1 MISLLDIFNKE
12 NIDSAQNALYAISY
26 NVSSDEK
33 IVKLFNDSVRKSFD
47 KLKLK
52 NCLLTLSQLNQKKT
66 GIDDL
71 VLKKLQ
77 PIEADEYVKEQVT
90 NNIKFK
96 TPSKKMKKPPSK
108 AKDEKSKSKNDNT
121 NKTTGSTGNLEKASS
136 NKRKSSGDVG
146 PTESKI
152 LKSSD
157 DFSNEMSEKA
167 EKMEVKSSDESL
179 LEKANNYFQV
189 DECLN
194 EYEFKKQK
202 IANRKANTDMGF
214 KDVDELQKFNNSV
227 ERVKPVLQRVKL
239 NLAGIRRYH
248 EKLNSE
254 RWDVQWELRGSVL
267 QELCEFYW
275 KHVGNSAADHENYDT
290 KLSSLST
297 KLADILQLPD
307 LS

>member
-26 NVSSDEK
+26 NVPSDEK

-77 PIEADEYVKEQVT
+77 PIEADEYVKEQAT

-96 TPSKKMKKPPSK
+96 KPSKEMKKPPSK

-152 LKSSD
+152 LKTSD
-157 DFSNEMSEKA
+157 DFLNEMSEKA
-167 EKMEVKSSDESL
+167 EKMEVKSSDENL

-202 IANRKANTDMGF
+202 IANRKANTDMVF

-254 RWDVQWELRGSVL
+254 RWDVQWELSGSVL

-275 KHVGNSAADHENYDT
+275 KHVGNSTTEHENYDT

-307 LS
+307 FS